1 MFEKILNN
9 FLETKRDYIQNFK
22 PTNII
27 AEILPT
33 EVSDFFPFDKQILGK
48 LHQFISHNPIYFKK
62 TNILINNQNFISYE
76 GDVNEFYLSS
86 KKYYTNY
93 QPFYPTWMLSAFLLC
108 QKSKELGFIELIDI
122 GAGDGR
128 IPYCGSLL
136 DLRSIGIELDT
147 NLTELQEDLCK
158 KTNVNFEIVND
169 DASSFNFAKLDLV
182 KPIFFVSGLPEMG
195 EMFVDNVIQTTI
207 QNTFE
212 SFGIVFLG
220 STFRRKFSS
229 DVSYYGWGDIIKK
242 NDLKILDELN
252 LPTHWTND
260 NNSETKYLI
269 TKNPVNYSKVTPSD

>member
-1 MFEKILNN
+1 MSKKISNN

-33 EVSDFFPFDKQILGK
+33 EVSYFFPIDKQILAR
-48 LHQFISHNPIYFKK
+48 LHQFVSHNPIYFKK
-62 TNILINNQNFISYE
+62 TNISINNRNFISYE

-86 KKYYTNY
+86 KKYDTNY

-108 QKSKELGFIELIDI
+108 IKSKELGFTELIDI

-136 DLRSIGIELDT
+136 NLRSFGIELDT
-147 NLTELQEDLCK
+147 NLTELQIELCK
-158 KTNVNFEIVND
+158 KTNVKFEIMND
-169 DASSFNFAKLDLV
+169 DASTYNFAKLGLS

-195 EMFVDNVIQTTI
+195 EMFIDNLMQTTI
-207 QNTFE
+207 QNQFE

-220 STFRRKFSS
+220 STFKKKFAS
-229 DVSYYGWGDIIKK
+229 DVTYYGWGEIIKK
-242 NDLKILDELN
+242 NNLKIIEEIN

-269 TKNPVNYSKVTPSD
+269 TKKINKLSNLL